1 MPELPEV
8 ETVARSLAPH
18 LKGRRILSA
27 EFRKPR
33 VLRGDPEETARKLAG
48 RLIQSVRRYGK
59 FILLEL
65 DSGGYF
71 IVHLGMTGK
80 LLLNGELNSAI
91 DKHTHAILN
100 LDRGV
105 LLYRDARQ
113 FGRLEWSATL
123 PARIEKLGPDPL
135 LIPLEDFTA
144 SLRLRKTRM
153 KSLLLNQKFL
163 RGMGNIYADEA
174 LFRAGI
180 HPLAIASRLR
190 RDRARKL
197 YDAMRE
203 VLTEAIEKRGS
214 SISDYVD
221 ADGRQGSFQ
230 LLHRVYRRT
239 GQPCVACGKPIRRIL
254 VTQRGTH
261 FCPNCQKK

>member
-18 LKGRRILSA
+18 LLGRRILTA
-27 EFRKPR
+27 EFRQQR
-33 VLRGDPEETARKLAG
+33 VLRGDPGETARKLAG
-48 RLIQSVRRYGK
+48 RTIQGINRYGK

-65 DSGGYF
+65 DSGGFF

-80 LLLNGELNSAI
+80 LLLNGEI
-91 DKHTHAILN
+91 DKHTHAILQ
-100 LDRGV
+100 LDRGL

-113 FGRLEWSATL
+113 FGRLEWSATI
-123 PARIEKLGPDPL
+123 PERIAKLGPDPL
-135 LIPLEDFTA
+135 LVSLDDFIA
-144 SLRLRKTRM
+144 SLRSRKTRM
-153 KSLLLNQKFL
+153 KALLLNQRFL

-180 HPLAIASRLR
+180 HPLAKASRLR
-190 RDRARKL
+190 RDRAGKL
-197 YDAMRE
+197 RDAIRE
-203 VLTEAIEKRGS
+203 VLAEAIEKRGS
-214 SISDYVD
+214 SIADYVD
-221 ADGRQGSFQ
+221 AAGQKGSFQ

-239 GQPCVACGKPIRRIL
+239 GQPCVNCGKPVRRIL

-261 FCPNCQKK
+261 FCPNCQKR

>member
-18 LKGRRILSA
+18 LTGRRIISA
-27 EFRKPR
+27 EFTQKR
-33 VLRGDPEETARKLAG
+33 VLRGDPDETARKLAG
-48 RLIQSVRRYGK
+48 RTIQGVRRYGK

-65 DSGGYF
+65 DNGGYF

-80 LLLNGELNSAI
+80 LLLDGEV

-113 FGRLEWSATL
+113 FGRLEWSATI
-123 PARIEKLGPDPL
+123 PERIEKLGPDPL
-135 LIPLEDFTA
+135 LVDLEEFTA
-144 SLRLRKTRM
+144 SLRRRKMRM
-153 KSLLLNQKFL
+153 KALLLNQGFL

-180 HPLAIASRLR
+180 HPLALASRLR
-190 RDRARKL
+190 AERVRKL
-197 YDAMRE
+197 RDSIRE
-203 VLTEAIEKRGS
+203 VLAEAIEKRGS
-214 SISDYVD
+214 SVSDYVD
-221 ADGRQGSFQ
+221 AAGRKGSFQ

-239 GQPCVACGKPIRRIL
+239 GQPCTVCGKPVKRIL

-261 FCPNCQKK
+261 FCPNCQKR